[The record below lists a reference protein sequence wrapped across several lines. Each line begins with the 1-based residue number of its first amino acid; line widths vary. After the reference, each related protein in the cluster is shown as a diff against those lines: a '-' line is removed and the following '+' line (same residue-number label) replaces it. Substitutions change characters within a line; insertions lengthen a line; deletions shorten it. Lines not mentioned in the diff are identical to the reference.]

1 MRFAVFPYIWNV
13 NQLNDLK
20 QILQQLKPELVQKF
34 HVHAIGIFGSAV
46 KGDFSPVSDVD
57 IIVDFNQ
64 PIGIEFIDLADYI
77 EAQLQKKVDLVSKN
91 GIKDKYFKAIEGEI
105 VYV

>member
-1 MRFAVFPYIWNV
+1 MD
-13 NQLNDLK
+13 QLNDIK
-20 QILQQLKPELVQKF
+20 QILQQLKPELVQNF
-34 HVHAIGIFGSAV
+34 HVHTIGIFGSAV
-46 KGDFSPVSDVD
+46 RDDFSPASDVD

-77 EAQLQKKVDLVSKN
+77 EAQLQKKVDLVSRN
-91 GIKDKYFKAIEGEI
+91 GIKDKYFKAIQGEI